1 MSEERDQRSVS
12 RRGSGRWNRR
22 QVLAAL
28 AAAGIGSAVFRRAL
42 AWQTENAP
50 SVTAEMIRQAEW
62 IAGLE
67 LTDEEREATAGAV
80 NSILEDF
87 AAMRAVDVS
96 YEVPPALFFDPTVGV
111 SQLAREAASA
121 GNSASANTRQ
131 PNIAAA
137 QASTNRAI
145 VEPMEWSAGPRPD
158 SSLDLAFL
166 PVTELAAL
174 LRSRQVSSV
183 ELTRLYLERLR
194 RLDPTLHCVVT
205 LTEELAIRQAERAD
219 REIGAGQYRGPLHG
233 VPWGAK
239 DLIAVAGYPTTWGA
253 TPFRE
258 QTLDD
263 TATVARRL
271 EQAGTVLVAKLSLGA
286 LAWGDQWFGGMTRNP
301 WRPEQGSSGSSA
313 GSASATSAGLVGFAL
328 GSETLG
334 SIVSPSRRC
343 GTTGLRP
350 TFGRVSRHGCM
361 TLAWSMDKIGP
372 MARSVEDC
380 AIVFAAIQGP
390 DGLDGTVHDQPF
402 AWPWKTSLGTLRV
415 GYFPAEGEPDERE
428 ELQVLRSLGV
438 KLVALRPPT
447 DLPVDAMTIILNT
460 EAATVFDTITREK
473 NFADLNRWPNAF
485 RQGQF
490 VPAVEYLRAN
500 RLRTMLIRDMDTMMG
515 RVDMYVGG
523 NDLAIT
529 NLTGHPC
536 VTMPGGFV
544 TVDGRASPRN
554 VTLTGRLFGEA
565 SLLAVAHGYQRA
577 TGYHL
582 RKPPLE

>member
-96 YEVPPALFFDPTVGV
+96 YEVPPALLFDPTVGV

-137 QASTNRAI
+137 QASINRAI

-402 AWPWKTSLGTLRV
+402 AWPWRTSLGTLRV

-438 KLVALRPPT
+438 K
-447 DLPVDAMTIILNT
+447 
-460 EAATVFDTITREK
+460 
-473 NFADLNRWPNAF
+473 
-485 RQGQF
+485 
-490 VPAVEYLRAN
+490 
-500 RLRTMLIRDMDTMMG
+500 
-515 RVDMYVGG
+515 
-523 NDLAIT
+523 
-529 NLTGHPC
+529 
-536 VTMPGGFV
+536 
-544 TVDGRASPRN
+544 
-554 VTLTGRLFGEA
+554 
-565 SLLAVAHGYQRA
+565 
-577 TGYHL
+577 
-582 RKPPLE
+582 

>member
-1 MSEERDQRSVS
+1 
-12 RRGSGRWNRR
+12 
-22 QVLAAL
+22 
-28 AAAGIGSAVFRRAL
+28 
-42 AWQTENAP
+42 
-50 SVTAEMIRQAEW
+50 
-62 IAGLE
+62 
-67 LTDEEREATAGAV
+67 
-80 NSILEDF
+80 
-87 AAMRAVDVS
+87 
-96 YEVPPALFFDPTVGV
+96 
-111 SQLAREAASA
+111 
-121 GNSASANTRQ
+121 
-131 PNIAAA
+131 
-137 QASTNRAI
+137 
-145 VEPMEWSAGPRPD
+145 
-158 SSLDLAFL
+158 
-166 PVTELAAL
+166 
-174 LRSRQVSSV
+174 
-183 ELTRLYLERLR
+183 
-194 RLDPTLHCVVT
+194 
-205 LTEELAIRQAERAD
+205 
-219 REIGAGQYRGPLHG
+219 
-233 VPWGAK
+233 
-239 DLIAVAGYPTTWGA
+239 
-253 TPFRE
+253 
-258 QTLDD
+258 
-263 TATVARRL
+263 
-271 EQAGTVLVAKLSLGA
+271 
-286 LAWGDQWFGGMTRNP
+286 
-301 WRPEQGSSGSSA
+301 
-313 GSASATSAGLVGFAL
+313 
-328 GSETLG
+328 
-334 SIVSPSRRC
+334 
-343 GTTGLRP
+343 
-350 TFGRVSRHGCM
+350 M

-402 AWPWKTSLGTLRV
+402 AWPWRTSLGTLRV

-536 VTMPGGFV
+536 VTLPGGFV

>member
-1 MSEERDQRSVS
+1 MSEERDQRSES

-96 YEVPPALFFDPTVGV
+96 YEVPPALLFDPTVGV
-111 SQLAREAASA
+111 SQLAREVASA
-121 GNSASANTRQ
+121 GSPTSANTRQ
-131 PNIAAA
+131 PNTAAA
-137 QASTNRAI
+137 QASINRAI

-271 EQAGTVLVAKLSLGA
+271 EQAGAVLVAKLSLGA

-313 GSASATSAGLVGFAL
+313 GS
-328 GSETLG
+328 
-334 SIVSPSRRC
+334 
-343 GTTGLRP
+343 
-350 TFGRVSRHGCM
+350 
-361 TLAWSMDKIGP
+361 
-372 MARSVEDC
+372 
-380 AIVFAAIQGP
+380 
-390 DGLDGTVHDQPF
+390 
-402 AWPWKTSLGTLRV
+402 
-415 GYFPAEGEPDERE
+415 
-428 ELQVLRSLGV
+428 
-438 KLVALRPPT
+438 
-447 DLPVDAMTIILNT
+447 
-460 EAATVFDTITREK
+460 
-473 NFADLNRWPNAF
+473 
-485 RQGQF
+485 
-490 VPAVEYLRAN
+490 
-500 RLRTMLIRDMDTMMG
+500 
-515 RVDMYVGG
+515 
-523 NDLAIT
+523 
-529 NLTGHPC
+529 
-536 VTMPGGFV
+536 
-544 TVDGRASPRN
+544 
-554 VTLTGRLFGEA
+554 
-565 SLLAVAHGYQRA
+565 
-577 TGYHL
+577 
-582 RKPPLE
+582 